1 MKLRSKLKVAPTIPF
16 IALADIAWQLVIFFL
31 VASAFIHNES
41 LKVDLPSSTNQPQAK
56 KNEPITVQAGE
67 TVLMVN
73 GRALGAADFAGLEQ
87 EIRRMLVGKKADQD
101 RAVVVMAKPD
111 LTFQRDV
118 DIMYAV
124 QKAGGILVMSQE
136 K

>member
-41 LKVDLPSSTNQPQAK
+41 LKVDLPSSTNQPQSDK
-56 KNEPITVQAGE
+56 TEPITVVAGQS
-67 TVLMVN
+67 VLIVN
-73 GRALGAADFAGLEQ
+73 GKNIGGSDFAGLEQ
-87 EIRRMLVGKKADQD
+87 EIRRQLVGRKTEQQ
-101 RAVVVMAKPD
+101 RAVVVMPKSD

-118 DIMYAV
+118 DVMYAV

>member
-1 MKLRSKLKVAPTIPF
+1 MKLRSKLRVAPTIPF

-31 VASAFIHNES
+31 VASAFIRNES
-41 LKVDLPSSTNQPQAK
+41 LKVDLPSSTNQPQAN
-56 KNEPITVQAGE
+56 KNEPITVHAGQS
-67 TVLMVN
+67 VLIVN
-73 GRALGAADFAGLEQ
+73 GKNLGASDLSGLEQ
-87 EIRRMLVGKKADQD
+87 EIRRQLVGRKSEQE
-101 RAVVVMAKPD
+101 RAVVVIPKPD

-118 DIMYAV
+118 DVMYAV